1 MRINFEL
8 QDMRAFLAVMDLGG
22 FHKAAEAL
30 NMSQP
35 ALSRRIQA
43 LELSVGAPLFERTT
57 RRVSPTTIG
66 RSLAPLARRLLDE
79 FEESLLSMTGVGQRQ
94 AGQIVLACVPTA
106 AFYFLPRAI
115 ERFNK
120 RFPHIR
126 FRILDL
132 SANDGL
138 EAVARGEAEFG
149 INFMGSSDPELNFT
163 ALVDDPFV
171 LACRRDHRLA
181 RKRRLSW
188 KDLEGEALIGVSRA
202 SGNRMI
208 LESTLAKLNVQL
220 NFQYEVNHL
229 TTSLGLVERG
239 LGISVLPKLAAPPG
253 DHSVI
258 VTKSIGNPD
267 VKRTIGLVERRTG
280 RLSPS
285 AQRFRDM
292 LVETWHT

>member
-149 INFMGSSDPELNFT
+149 INFMGSSDHELNFT